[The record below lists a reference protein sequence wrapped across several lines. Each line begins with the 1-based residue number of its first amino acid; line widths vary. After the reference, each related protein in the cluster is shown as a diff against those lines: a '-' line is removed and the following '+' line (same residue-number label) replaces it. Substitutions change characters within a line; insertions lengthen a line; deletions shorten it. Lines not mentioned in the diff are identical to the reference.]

1 MIRAIRVSHRKAKGA
16 TCRARARKGGLTRE
30 SNKPPVVA
38 LASFRNLPATR
49 RFASDGRCNTTFQD
63 SDDSRH
69 SSSINDDNP
78 GACRL
83 PSRARPR
90 PRATRLPARCDA
102 CLPHAWP
109 PRLVARIRTDERVP
123 RGLLPGVRPQL
134 STAPRPRTMHM
145 TTTDSLE
152 HDKRSHQTNNRRF
165 KPVPVRTHHSHT
177 RTNSRSSVVATE
189 HTPAN

>member
-1 MIRAIRVSHRKAKGA
+1 VEGAPCDPRHSSFPQKSKRCHVSRACAQRRPDPRVEQAP
-16 TCRARARKGGLTRE
+16 E
-30 SNKPPVVA
+30 VVA

-134 STAPRPRTMHM
+134 SSAPRPRTMHM

-177 RTNSRSSVVATE
+177 HE
-189 HTPAN
+189 